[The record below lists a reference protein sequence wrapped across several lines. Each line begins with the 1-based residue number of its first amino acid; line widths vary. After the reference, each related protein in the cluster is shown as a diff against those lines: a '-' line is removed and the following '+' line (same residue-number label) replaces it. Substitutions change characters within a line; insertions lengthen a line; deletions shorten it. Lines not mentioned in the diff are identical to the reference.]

1 MEEWEQQYFTVL
13 HVHFIYTTQ
22 YMILTPKII
31 KHIMKFN
38 KHHGLSSFIL

>member
-22 YMILTPKII
+22 FMILTPRL
-31 KHIMKFN
+31 
-38 KHHGLSSFIL
+38 LSIL